1 MKFVLPLLAA
11 LALSAPAMA
20 QDHGA
25 HASGHAAPAAA
36 PAKTVEGV
44 GVVKSI
50 NPKAGTITIA
60 HEPIKALSW
69 GSMVMP
75 FKVSDPAFLKTA
87 KVGSKVRFQLKGQQI
102 VGLTVL

>member
-1 MKFVLPLLAA
+1 MKLALPLLAA

-20 QDHGA
+20 QDHGG
-25 HASGHAAPAAA
+25 HAGHAAPAAA
-36 PAKTVEGV
+36 AAKTVEGI
-44 GVVKSI
+44 GVVKAI
-50 NPKAGTITIA
+50 DPKAGTITIA